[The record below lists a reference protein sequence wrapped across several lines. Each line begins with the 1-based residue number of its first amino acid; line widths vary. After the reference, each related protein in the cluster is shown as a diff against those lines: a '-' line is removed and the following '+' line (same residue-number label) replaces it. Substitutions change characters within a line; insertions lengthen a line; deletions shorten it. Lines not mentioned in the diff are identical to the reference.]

1 MKPEIN
7 SLRSIVLAGL
17 VLALATVLPAQSAG
31 SDTGKATTPPASAPS
46 AQPAPGTTPVG
57 GDSPA
62 PADTKQPATQ
72 QPTSTRPSGKSS
84 PDATSKEPAP
94 GTTPVGGDIPA
105 KSADLEKVVPVGGDL
120 IKVKPGSVEDV
131 SAVGN
136 RDIGGRGLGNW
147 YSTDTEIKMGKTYA
161 DEIEK
166 SSKFITDPVVTE
178 YVNRIGQ
185 NIVKNSDCKVPFT
198 IKVLDS
204 DEINAF
210 ALPGGFFYVNSG
222 LILNAD
228 EEAELAGVMAHETA
242 HVCAHHAV
250 REMTR
255 MNYAQLGTIPLIFIG
270 GWTGYGIYEAAS
282 IGIPIT
288 FMKFSR
294 EFEAQADYLGV
305 QYMYRAGYDPQAFI
319 TFFEKIQALEKRK
332 PGAVAKVF
340 ADHPQ
345 TPDRILHTQEEI
357 ARILPAR
364 DEYMVTTSEFDD
376 VKARLARIENK
387 RRLTDTKG
395 VTRPS
400 LRRASTGT
408 DSGSSP
414 ARPTTAR
421 VPTTS
426 PRCIAA
432 TTRTKSDA
440 LQGGRQSRK
449 GTAQP
454 ERVLLLVLSA
464 ASLYIGCGRQLHSI
478 HEENC
483 HFRGGLCLH
492 SAADEDRQSDASRAA
507 ARHRVCP
514 QSPAGHRVQRQ
525 RHHHGG
531 QSPDRDTS

>member
-1 MKPEIN
+1 MKPEFN
-7 SLRSIVLAGL
+7 SLRTILLAGL
-17 VLALATVLPAQSAG
+17 VLAMATALGAQSTSSTSA
-31 SDTGKATTPPASAPS
+31 PASTPT

-62 PADTKQPATQ
+62 PSATSTDTKQPSAQQSTSAT
-72 QPTSTRPSGKSS
+72 PSKDTAPDTTS
-84 PDATSKEPAP
+84 SKKKPAP
-94 GTTPVGGDIPA
+94 GTTPVRSDIPA
-105 KSADLEKVVPVGGDL
+105 KGVDPEKVVPVGGEL
-120 IKVKPGSVEDV
+120 IKVKKGSIEDV
-131 SAVGN
+131 NAVGN

-198 IKVLDS
+198 IKVIDS

-250 REMTR
+250 RQMTR
-255 MNYAQLGTIPLIFIG
+255 MNYAQLGTIPLIFMG

-294 EFEAQADYLGV
+294 EFESEADYLGV

-345 TPDRILHTQEEI
+345 TPDRILHSQEEI
-357 ARILPAR
+357 ARILPPR
-364 DEYMVTTSEFDD
+364 DEYLVTTSEFDD

-387 RRLTDTKG
+387 RRLTDSKG

-408 DSGSSP
+408 DTTGDQTGDSTSS
-414 ARPTTAR
+414 ADDKPT
-421 VPTTS
+421 
-426 PRCIAA
+426 
-432 TTRTKSDA
+432 
-440 LQGGRQSRK
+440 
-449 GTAQP
+449 
-454 ERVLLLVLSA
+454 
-464 ASLYIGCGRQLHSI
+464 LH
-478 HEENC
+478 
-483 HFRGGLCLH
+483 R
-492 SAADEDRQSDASRAA
+492 
-507 ARHRVCP
+507 
-514 QSPAGHRVQRQ
+514 
-525 RHHHGG
+525 
-531 QSPDRDTS
+531 RDDQN